1 MDPGTAL
8 AVVGLS
14 LQVLGGMKEYYKS
27 WKDCD
32 DDVTQFR
39 EAIQR
44 LTTMLDHLKS
54 VLLKPHLD
62 PSLVSTINDV
72 CDNLK
77 GSAEKMETLLKKVR
91 DHGPPSTVLQ
101 KLRQM
106 GRRACYPFR
115 AGTISHFM
123 GFVADMTDDLSLAMQ
138 VLTLNTIAEGQGRHT
153 SLQDAVAVMDS
164 KQDEGWKRFQRK
176 EFWDWLDP
184 PDHVS
189 SHDHAA
195 TLRERGTGGWFV
207 NGDVFVQWISQPRS
221 RLWLHG
227 GAGAGKTVL
236 CSTIV
241 ETVKKHLEA
250 SSDNPR
256 LAYYYFAFD
265 NIPIHDIDLLL
276 RSLICQL
283 WRDSD
288 TAPELGALYSRNFP
302 SRPSRKEL
310 RTTLLS
316 MLRRIAGNPDN
327 AQTSPSERPNNV
339 FIIFDGLDEIPQ
351 GSLRDSIIEI
361 IHTVASMTPS
371 DHIHILFTGRYER
384 DVANSFPIAQ
394 GWKRFGMERKNILS
408 DIESYIMVQ
417 LKLHSGLNL
426 LPERIK
432 DQIRHKLVYQSNGM
446 FRWTALQMQHL
457 KKLRLFRPYDVMRVL
472 ESLPRDLYG
481 TYDRI
486 LSRLDS
492 MLEDKDHKKPSSWL
506 RTCYSHP
513 MSRSIGF
520 RTARFIGWQKI

>member
-227 GAGAGKTVL
+227 G
-236 CSTIV
+236 
-241 ETVKKHLEA
+241 
-250 SSDNPR
+250 
-256 LAYYYFAFD
+256 
-265 NIPIHDIDLLL
+265 
-276 RSLICQL
+276 
-283 WRDSD
+283 
-288 TAPELGALYSRNFP
+288 
-302 SRPSRKEL
+302 
-310 RTTLLS
+310 
-316 MLRRIAGNPDN
+316 
-327 AQTSPSERPNNV
+327 
-339 FIIFDGLDEIPQ
+339 DEIPQ

-492 MLEDKDHKKPSSWL
+492 MYTQEASRALKWL
-506 RTCYSHP
+506 CFAARP
-513 MSRSIGF
+513 MFVEEVAEACIIEARSQQPVEADRQMNPADIVEILSGLP
-520 RTARFIGWQKI
+520 ISP